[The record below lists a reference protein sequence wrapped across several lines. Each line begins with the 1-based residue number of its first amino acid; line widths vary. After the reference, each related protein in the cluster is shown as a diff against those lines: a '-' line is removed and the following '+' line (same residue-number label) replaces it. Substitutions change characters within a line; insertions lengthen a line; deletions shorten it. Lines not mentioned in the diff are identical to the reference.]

1 MSVTAHDDGGRRAL
15 REQRERDVVVSP
27 LPDLTKVFAGRYRA
41 LAPLGPRGHDA
52 HAFRARDDILL
63 RDVVVKVFPVDP
75 VGASDPPRRLEGAR
89 ALTTLDHP
97 FLVTLYDAHLT
108 ADGRGYLVTELI
120 DGPSLRERLDDGGP
134 LRPDAAA
141 ALVEDLS
148 RALAAVH
155 EVGIVHHHLTS
166 GHILLRPIHHPGRR
180 FIAVLADFGVTHLLA
195 GASAGAAPDDDDY
208 LTPEQIRGEVPGA
221 AADIYALGLLAVEAL
236 TGESPV
242 LGGAAQHLVLA
253 PLDFDPVIPSRFGR
267 GWEVLLTAMTDP
279 DPVRRPTA
287 AEVVGLVAELRGGTA
302 TSGPVTSLAPVLA
315 PLPSP
320 LEIEPVSALR
330 AVGQARETA
339 ARHRRS
345 PIWAWVTH
353 AR

>member
-1 MSVTAHDDGGRRAL
+1 MSAAAPGDGGRRAL
-15 REQRERDVVVSP
+15 RALREKDAAASL
-27 LPDLTKVFAGRYRA
+27 LPDLSGVFAGRYRVQ
-41 LAPLGPRGHDA
+41 APLGPRGHDG

-63 RDVVVKVFPVDP
+63 RDVVVTVFPVDP
-75 VGASDPPRRLEGAR
+75 VGASDPPRRLQGAR

-97 FLVTLYDAHLT
+97 FLVTLYDAHLS

-120 DGPSLRERLDDGGP
+120 DGPSLRELLDDDGP

-141 ALVEDLS
+141 ALVEDLA

-166 GHILLRPIHHPGRR
+166 SRILLRPVRHPGRR

-195 GASAGAAPDDDDY
+195 GAPAETPEDDDDY
-208 LTPEQIRGEVPGA
+208 LAPEQVRGEIPGA
-221 AADIYALGLLAVEAL
+221 ASDIYALGLLAVEAL

-253 PLDFDPVIPSRFGR
+253 PLDFDPVIPSRFGP

-279 DPVRRPTA
+279 DPARRPTA
-287 AEVVGLVAELRGGTA
+287 DEVVGVVTELRRGAPAIEPVVPVAEVAVPIDG
-302 TSGPVTSLAPVLA
+302 
-315 PLPSP
+315 
-320 LEIEPVSALR
+320 EPVSALH
-330 AVGQARETA
+330 AVGQARETVV
-339 ARHRRS
+339 RRRS